1 MRANRIFRAIWRIDG
16 VIFLLTFAVAGGVIL
31 ADAASSSLFRRHVQ
45 PVADSAD
52 SPGGEQLGFG
62 SLEPLEGT
70 RFVVLPLG
78 SRRGDS
84 SSFSGEDAGRVRN
97 LLFYD
102 TQTGETRWLRSGHSG
117 VVVEHQELRE
127 RGADKGPVRWLR
139 YEIADRDTD
148 GDGEVSAEDGLQVAI
163 SGPGGDD
170 LSVLLR
176 DVRTVRG
183 YAFTPRGTLLVFHR
197 KEKGE
202 MVAEIDLAA
211 RKVVR
216 SAPLP
221 SR

>member
-16 VIFLLTFAVAGGVIL
+16 ALILLAFIAAGGVIL
-31 ADAASSSLFRRHVQ
+31 VGVASSLFRRHAE
-45 PVADSAD
+45 PAAEIAD
-52 SPGGEQLGFG
+52 SPGGEKLGFG

-84 SSFSGEDAGRVRN
+84 GSYSSEDTSRVRN

-102 TQTGETRWLRSGHSG
+102 TETGKTRWLRPDHSG

-139 YEIADRDTD
+139 YEIADRDDD
-148 GDGEVSAEDGLQVAI
+148 GDGEVSADDGVQVAI

-176 DVRTVRG
+176 GVRAVRG
-183 YAFTPRGTLLVFHR
+183 YTFTPGGTLLVFHR

-221 SR
+221 TR